1 MMIEINYLLSS
12 RVTNRLRE
20 LCESRQ
26 HLTKLAE
33 SVQFLFLLG
42 LYVFFLFLFVCVCLS
57 LIQIVRQHRFT
68 SANWYIITM
77 PPASLLR

>member
-1 MMIEINYLLSS
+1 MMTEINYLLSS

-42 LYVFFLFLFVCVCLS
+42 LYLFFFFICLRLS
-57 LIQIVRQHRFT
+57 LSDPNCT
-68 SANWYIITM
+68 SASIHDGI
-77 PPASLLR
+77 

>member
-26 HLTKLAE
+26 HFTKLAE

-42 LYVFFLFLFVCVCLS
+42 LYVFFLFYLFAFVS
-57 LIQIVRQHRFT
+57 L
-68 SANWYIITM
+68 
-77 PPASLLR
+77 